1 MEEANGSAA
10 DATVLIVDD
19 DAAVRN
25 SVARLVRA
33 AGYAAKAFPV
43 PAEFL
48 EQPLP
53 QGPAC
58 LVLDFQMDGMNG
70 LEVQQAL
77 ANNPRRRLPIVFLSG
92 QGSIKTATEALK
104 KGADDF
110 IEKPFQSNRL
120 LEAVRHALELDRQ
133 ALSDQ
138 EDRDEVT
145 HCNDQLTG
153 REREVMGLVV
163 RGKLNKQVAADL
175 GISEKTVK
183 VHRGRVMEKMQVDS
197 LAELVRLAE
206 RVDYASVKAA
216 AEEGVA
222 EGEL

>member
-1 MEEANGSAA
+1 MA
-10 DATVLIVDD
+10 DESGATVLIVDD

-25 SVARLVRA
+25 SVARLVRT
-33 AGYAAKAFPV
+33 AGYAAQTFPL
-43 PAEFL
+43 PAQFL
-48 EQPLP
+48 DQPLP

-58 LVLDFQMDGMNG
+58 LVLDFQMDQMNG

-77 ANNPRRRLPIVFLSG
+77 QNNPRRRRRVPIVFLSG
-92 QGSIKTATEALK
+92 HGSVQTATEAMK
-104 KGADDF
+104 NGANDF
-110 IEKPFQSNRL
+110 VEKPFHPNRL
-120 LEAVRHALELDRQ
+120 LQAVARALELDRR

-138 EDRDEVT
+138 EDRDEIT
-145 HCNDQLTG
+145 HCYEQLTG
-153 REREVMGLVV
+153 REREVMAQVV

-206 RVDYASVKAA
+206 QVDYATVRSASDVGYDAA
-216 AEEGVA
+216 AS
-222 EGEL
+222 